1 MTLSYTLYSCIL
13 RIGQG
18 ISTWTL
24 LLNRKCLTLNDIMIS
39 VVRLACF
46 IFNMI
51 TNPITD
57 MRFNFLVEN
66 RDQALL
72 ESSAAVKSN
81 ANFG

>member
-1 MTLSYTLYSCIL
+1 ML
-13 RIGQG
+13 
-18 ISTWTL
+18 
-24 LLNRKCLTLNDIMIS
+24 S

-46 IFNMI
+46 IFNI

-66 RDQALL
+66 RDEALL

>member
-1 MTLSYTLYSCIL
+1 
-13 RIGQG
+13 
-18 ISTWTL
+18 
-24 LLNRKCLTLNDIMIS
+24 MIS